1 MPVTRDHIDGLFDR
15 YTGDITTLGKGE
27 ILIYDQH

>member
-1 MPVTRDHIDGLFDR
+1 MQIEGAFRR

-27 ILIYDQH
+27 ILIYDQQRS